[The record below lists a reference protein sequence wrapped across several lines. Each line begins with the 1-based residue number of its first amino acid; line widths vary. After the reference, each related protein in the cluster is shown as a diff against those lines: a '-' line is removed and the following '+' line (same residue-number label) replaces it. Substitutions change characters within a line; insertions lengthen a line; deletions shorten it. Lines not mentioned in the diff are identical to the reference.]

1 MPLSNMKQLLL
12 FAFIFCFA
20 STCFAQTNLISYDD
34 LSYVLHNNINK
45 ADTFFIA
52 KGHSLLK
59 KDEKKNVRKYN
70 LNIAGG
76 TYVQTNLRSD
86 GKRLFVEIVTN
97 ELAQYNMIYNS
108 ISQYVNSESTTV
120 DVQSFKVKDLGEIYI
135 MVNDVIPYNPTRR
148 EYTIRVVSDKSI
160 TAYN

>member
-1 MPLSNMKQLLL
+1 
-12 FAFIFCFA
+12 
-20 STCFAQTNLISYDD
+20 
-34 LSYVLHNNINK
+34 
-45 ADTFFIA
+45 
-52 KGHSLLK
+52 
-59 KDEKKNVRKYN
+59 
-70 LNIAGG
+70 
-76 TYVQTNLRSD
+76 
-86 GKRLFVEIVTN
+86 
-97 ELAQYNMIYNS
+97 MIYNS